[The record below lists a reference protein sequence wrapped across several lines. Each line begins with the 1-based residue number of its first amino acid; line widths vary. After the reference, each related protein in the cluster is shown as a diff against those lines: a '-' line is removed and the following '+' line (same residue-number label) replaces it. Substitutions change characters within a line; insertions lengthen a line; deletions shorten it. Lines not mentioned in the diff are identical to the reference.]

1 MSLDS
6 LNLDL
11 ATYELKM
18 EAFEG
23 YRSRQ
28 LQASRAMIADLSSTS
43 SVSGL
48 RGDVSVMGTDGKGLD
63 DLLLVS

>member
-11 ATYELKM
+11 ANYELKM

-43 SVSGL
+43 SPSGL
-48 RGDVSVMGTDGKGLD
+48 RGNVAVIGTDRKGLD
-63 DLLLVS
+63 DLLLVR